1 MMAKDGSDIE
11 AEARGQAKIQSLRKR
26 FPMQLGVCCSN
37 SPDFPHGCSFARFSD
52 LDALL
57 AVMDSD
63 SLKENTRKGFE
74 KGSLIVGIYPIK
86 EARLKL
92 PLCTP
97 LSHHHKVAGDQR
109 HPKAIPPRPRQ
120 DKGQA
125 ESTARFAI
133 DRPHHR
139 ESRQAEQAL
148 EGAASSCVISVH
160 PQVMETMSGIDKE
173 GPLRSLDTSN

>member
-1 MMAKDGSDIE
+1 ML
-11 AEARGQAKIQSLRKR
+11 Q
-26 FPMQLGVCCSN
+26 QLPRRLPRLLICQI
-37 SPDFPHGCSFARFSD
+37 FD

-57 AVMDSD
+57 AVVDSD
-63 SLKENTRKGFE
+63 SLKGNTRKVFE
-74 KGSLIVGIYPIK
+74 KRSLIDGIYPIK

-97 LSHHHKVAGDQR
+97 LSHHHEVAGDQR
-109 HPKAIPPRPRQ
+109 YPKAIPPRPRQ

-133 DRPHHR
+133 DRPRHR

-148 EGAASSCVISVH
+148 KGAASSCVISVH
-160 PQVMETMSGIDKE
+160 PQVMETMSGVDKE
-173 GPLRSLDTSN
+173 GALRSLDTSNWCIWGTPCNQRGAGIASQSLLRD